1 MRQHLYYRLSIYL
14 FYFSDFSGILYIFV
28 LINSNLTMNI
38 FQKITGVI
46 RNTINID
53 THIDTDTA
61 EKAIRGNIEF
71 RGPNA
76 WILAVAIII
85 ASVGLN
91 INSTPV
97 IIGAML
103 ISPLMGPIFGLGLG
117 LGISDINL
125 MKYAGK
131 NLLIMVSIS
140 VVVSLLYFLITPLS
154 LSNPTELLART
165 RPTIFDVM
173 IALFGGFAGILE
185 QCRKEKGTVFSGVA
199 IATAL
204 MPPLCTAGYGL
215 ATGNLGSF
223 FGAIY
228 LFCIN
233 CLFITLATYILVK
246 YFRFKKAEY
255 ADQGF
260 GLRTQRITTLLIV
273 IFLIPS
279 VWSAVILVKQ
289 NNFDKK
295 ATEFVENHRSIG
307 NSIIYDYQIDH
318 HDGSVLKIFMTGETL
333 SEAGRSNLYVY
344 AKEYGI
350 KEEQIVVKEYTTQS
364 SKGNDELF
372 KGIYEK
378 LDSKIDHYKTTIEKL
393 TNELQAIK
401 REELPYL
408 QIANEISASYP
419 DIKHIYIGQGK
430 RIDIDSLKASP
441 CLILKIQSD
450 TLMSES
456 ALEQFKKWIKVRLQ
470 TEEIEIDH
478 TFAK

>member
-1 MRQHLYYRLSIYL
+1 MNAFKRLTEI
-14 FYFSDFSGILYIFV
+14 
-28 LINSNLTMNI
+28 
-38 FQKITGVI
+38 I
-46 RNTINID
+46 REVINID
-53 THIDTDTA
+53 THIDTDAA
-61 EKAIRGNIEF
+61 ERSIRNNIEF

-76 WILAVAIII
+76 WILAIAIII

-117 LGISDINL
+117 LGINDINL
-125 MKYAGK
+125 MKQAGK

-140 VVVSLLYFLITPLS
+140 IVVSVAYFLITPLS

-173 IALFGGFAGILE
+173 IALFGGFAGIFE

-215 ATGNLGSF
+215 ATGNFGSF
-223 FGAIY
+223 LGALY

-233 CLFITLATYILVK
+233 CLFITMATYFLVR
-246 YFRFKKAEY
+246 YFRFKKTEY

-260 GLRTQRITTLLIV
+260 GLKTQRITTLLII

-279 VWSAVILVKQ
+279 IWSAVSLVKQ

-295 ATEFVENHRSIG
+295 ATAFVETHRSIG
-307 NSIIYDYQIDH
+307 NSIIYDYKIDH
-318 HDGSVLKIFMTGETL
+318 QEGSVLKVFMTGETL
-333 SEAGRSNLYVY
+333 SESGRNTLYAC
-344 AKEYGI
+344 AKEFGI
-350 KEEQIVVKEYTTQS
+350 EIEQIVIKEYITQS
-364 SKGNDELF
+364 SNGNDDSF

-378 LDSKIDHYKTTIEKL
+378 LDTKIGQYEVTIKQL
-393 TNELQAIK
+393 TDELMAAKKDDI
-401 REELPYL
+401 PYM

-419 DIKHIYIGQGK
+419 DIKQVSIGNGNYI
-430 RIDIDSLKASP
+430 DLDSLKLSP
-441 CLILKIQSD
+441 CMIVKVKSD
-450 TLMSES
+450 SLMCES
-456 ALEQFKKWIKVRLQ
+456 TIEQFKKWISIRLQ
-470 TEEIEIDH
+470 TTHVEVDYSL
-478 TFAK
+478 TK